1 MSGSTIA
8 RLLYVEDKDIKLYLS
23 LLGSGPKKVGDIASM
38 VKQDYTTTYNSI
50 QRCMRAGLVFRDKK
64 TYRRG
69 GRYYVYEAV
78 EPKDVARRS
87 LDALEQWKVKVNEEL
102 EKRP

>member
-1 MSGSTIA
+1 MPDYTIA
-8 RLLYVEDKDIKLYLS
+8 RLLDIEERDVKLYFS

-78 EPKDVARRS
+78 EPEDVAKRS
-87 LDALEQWKVKVNEEL
+87 LETLEQWKVKVNEEL